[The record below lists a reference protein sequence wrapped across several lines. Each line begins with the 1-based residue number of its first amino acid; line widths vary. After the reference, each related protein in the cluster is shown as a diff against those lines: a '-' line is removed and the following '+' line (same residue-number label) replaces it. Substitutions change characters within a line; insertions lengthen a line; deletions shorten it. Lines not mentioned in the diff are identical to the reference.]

1 MMKYFLLTL
10 SLGLAVVIPCQAGL
24 FSHGCPHCGC
34 SQVKKVCR
42 IVPDVKKITETKYV
56 VECEEVC
63 LPGKSRHEERLVTD
77 SLNIEVDLVLFDVI
91 LSLRDEYRRAM
102 NCQIVHDS
110 QHARGFTDS
119 YLLQMQGQIIGY
131 GSVTGDA
138 RGSRE
143 IIKEFYVLPA
153 YRAVALPLFRRLIEV
168 SKARWMAS

>member
-1 MMKYFLLTL
+1 MLKHFLLTV

-77 SLNIEVDLVLFDVI
+77 PACVNSQRCEIVPVPTCGRIVTKKKLKKFTTTVEQPGYKCVVETVCGQCGNACVD
-91 LSLRDEYRRAM
+91 SACGR
-102 NCQIVHDS
+102 
-110 QHARGFTDS
+110 
-119 YLLQMQGQIIGY
+119 
-131 GSVTGDA
+131 
-138 RGSRE
+138 
-143 IIKEFYVLPA
+143 
-153 YRAVALPLFRRLIEV
+153 
-168 SKARWMAS
+168 